1 MTVYIP
7 KMFFFLQVSSISA
20 DEETALTSNLIF
32 IESLI
37 VDITE
42 ALAEMKLSFEELTG
56 NQVNTN

>member
-1 MTVYIP
+1 M
-7 KMFFFLQVSSISA
+7 SA
-20 DEETALTSNLIF
+20 DEKTALTSNLIF

-42 ALAEMKLSFEELTG
+42 ALAKMKLSFEELTG